1 MGALLNDGL
10 DTLPDRAT
18 LRHDL
23 GLSEDGPFV
32 YATVGGAVASEAFVE
47 TLVDGLERSG
57 VQALI
62 TVGTRLPEAVVA
74 RLSRGRV
81 RALPFL
87 TDDLRAMRAADLL
100 LWHGGHET
108 MLKAVAC
115 GIPAVGVPFEFDQL
129 SNVRAL
135 ERTGAGLRLE
145 RDSLSPAGVASAVL
159 WVLREPAYREAAQ
172 RLAESNREAGGS
184 SRLVDLIEQ
193 RFVTPDR

>member
-1 MGALLNDGL
+1 MR
-10 DTLPDRAT
+10 PQ
-18 LRHDL
+18 
-23 GLSEDGPFV
+23 P
-32 YATVGGAVASEAFVE
+32 
-47 TLVDGLERSG
+47 
-57 VQALI
+57 
-62 TVGTRLPEAVVA
+62 
-74 RLSRGRV
+74 GRV

-145 RDSLSPAGVASAVL
+145 RDSMSPAGVARAV
-159 WVLREPAYREAAQ
+159 RGS
-172 RLAESNREAGGS
+172 SNRPAIAKPPQLWPNPTT
-184 SRLVDLIEQ
+184 RPAVPPAWW
-193 RFVTPDR
+193 T